1 MFSKFLAFFGGV
13 AASAVVFL
21 IVNLIANGHSIHLD
35 AVLIGG
41 SVIGSLNAALLC
53 YTDSF
58 RSSALRLALYNA
70 IWFAGFYAALGIVTF
85 WLKGG
90 GGFYGL
96 ENLAQ
101 SLLATVVMF
110 GIGGVIGFGFR
121 TPRLIGRRLR
131 GQRYYIN
138 GATW

>member
-13 AASAVVFL
+13 AASALVFL

-41 SVIGSLNAALLC
+41 SIIGSVNAAVLC
-53 YTDSF
+53 YTDNF

-70 IWFAGFYAALGIVTF
+70 IGFAGFYAVIGIVTF
-85 WLKGG
+85 WLKGR

-96 ENLAQ
+96 DNLAE
-101 SLLATVVMF
+101 SLVATLVMF
-110 GIGGVIGFGFR
+110 FMGGVIGLGFR
-121 TPRLIGRRLR
+121 TPRLIGRKLR
-131 GQRYYIN
+131 GQRF
-138 GATW
+138 